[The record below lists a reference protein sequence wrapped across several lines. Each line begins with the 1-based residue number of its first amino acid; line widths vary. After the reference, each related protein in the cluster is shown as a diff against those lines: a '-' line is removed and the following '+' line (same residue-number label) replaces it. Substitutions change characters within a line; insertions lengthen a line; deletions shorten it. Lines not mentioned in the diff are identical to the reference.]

1 MPILKLNLN
10 FALTI
15 RSKFHHF
22 SDSKTNCLLRCAPT
36 LYINLL
42 VISDRNRTL
51 GVQLRKQAKIR
62 FCQHLAISP
71 RTDNRVS
78 VPQHSAPR
86 DHCHSNSHP
95 FKFHNFTIIDSAATV
110 SDLRILESLYI
121 FKCRPSLNSDQSS
134 VPLHCF

>member
-22 SDSKTNCLLRCAPT
+22 SIQRQTACFVVLQHYNN
-36 LYINLL
+36 NLL
-42 VISDRNRTL
+42 VISDRNSYIGSTIKEASKNQIL
-51 GVQLRKQAKIR
+51 SAPI
-62 FCQHLAISP
+62 AISP

-110 SDLRILESLYI
+110 SDLK
-121 FKCRPSLNSDQSS
+121 F
-134 VPLHCF
+134 